1 MYSLV
6 VHITLWANSF
16 SFHMLTLN
24 KQKQKKPRNQ
34 TKKQKT
40 NGLEV

>member
-24 KQKQKKPRNQ
+24 KQKQKKTQKSNKE
-34 TKKQKT
+34 TKNKWT
-40 NGLEV
+40 